1 MQAIIKVS
9 LIVALYDGVAVAVNK
24 HKICFLL
31 FHLIALPLQWQ
42 IEIVMYVRARICRSL
57 LPVIENN

>member
-24 HKICFLL
+24 HKICFL
-31 FHLIALPLQWQ
+31 FC
-42 IEIVMYVRARICRSL
+42 YST
-57 LPVIENN
+57 